1 MRAGL
6 GVLVA
11 ATMLVTACGSTAG
24 TMSPVATAGEAT
36 LQPTPFATPLG
47 TSAAVP
53 ATASPVLASPPDAS
67 PAPYPAPL
75 RPRATFTYYFY
86 WYDDETGLHLGP
98 HGPATIWEDPLTE
111 RPVPEPSTTWRGTAW
126 HAKQLTDMAYAG
138 IDVALPVFWGDT
150 EQELW
155 PRPGVANLARAL
167 ERVRVA
173 GTTPPAVGMFYD
185 TISRQGLDVR
195 TKAGRDAIYDDVRY
209 FFTTIPR
216 PYWALARGSRPI
228 IWFYY
233 ALALGGYDSGFLA
246 DLRARF
252 ARDFGTQPYIV
263 VERDWLDLQPDL
275 TGYDDTYRFNGPT
288 PQSWTAT
295 VASVSPGF
303 DNRWIVG
310 PDHTVVPR
318 EGGAFYA
325 RGLSEA
331 IECGTP
337 WLAVETWSEFHE
349 ATEVAETVEYGRQ
362 YLDITR
368 RYVAWFKAGALPAG
382 MRIESPYADSPSVSA
397 KLGAADGTRGL
408 TLAPSREDGLHVAV
422 VEAGRAGRRT
432 VFRSADA
439 TSADATAAYLYFR
452 VDDGFYFN
460 RPHGV
465 RIDVTY
471 FDQGTAPI
479 YLDYDAAPCASAW
492 SAETMY
498 KPVLLARPADTK
510 KWKTASIVLR
520 DATFTGHQNL
530 ASDFRLVAQFGHPL
544 SVGEVDVTKLP

>member
-11 ATMLVTACGSTAG
+11 ATMLVTACGSAAG

-36 LQPTPFATPLG
+36 LQPTSFATPLG

-53 ATASPVLASPPDAS
+53 ATASPVLASPPDAT

-75 RPRATFTYYFY
+75 GPRATFTYYFY
-86 WYDDETGLHLGP
+86 WYDTETGLHLGP
-98 HGPATIWEDPLTE
+98 HGPAAAETDPITD
-111 RPVPEPSTTWRGTAW
+111 RPIPEPATTWRGTAW

-155 PRPGVANLARAL
+155 PRPGVANLALAL

-185 TISRQGLDVR
+185 TNSRPGLDLR

-216 PYWALARGSRPI
+216 PYWALADGSRPI
-228 IWFYY
+228 IWLYEPSV
-233 ALALGGYDSGFLA
+233 LGGYDSAFLA
-246 DLRARF
+246 DLRTRF

-263 VERDWLDLQPDL
+263 VERDWLDLQSGL
-275 TGYDDTYRFNGPT
+275 TGYDDTYRWVGWGAPT
-288 PQSWTAT
+288 WGAT
-295 VASVSPGF
+295 IAAVSPGYDERF
-303 DNRWIVG
+303 IGGRQG
-310 PDHTVVPR
+310 FFVPR
-318 EGGAFYA
+318 EGGAVYE

-331 IECGTP
+331 IECGQP

-349 ATEVAETVEYGRQ
+349 ATEVAETVEYGRE

-408 TLAPSREDGLHVAV
+408 T
-422 VEAGRAGRRT
+422 
-432 VFRSADA
+432 
-439 TSADATAAYLYFR
+439 
-452 VDDGFYFN
+452 
-460 RPHGV
+460 
-465 RIDVTY
+465 
-471 FDQGTAPI
+471 
-479 YLDYDAAPCASAW
+479 
-492 SAETMY
+492 
-498 KPVLLARPADTK
+498 
-510 KWKTASIVLR
+510 
-520 DATFTGHQNL
+520 
-530 ASDFRLVAQFGHPL
+530 
-544 SVGEVDVTKLP
+544 EVPR